1 MSDFRRTILPVCG
14 ALALNLVV
22 AVSPAQAFDY
32 LEHSYFTDTACH
44 RVQAQLATHIA
55 AHPDDVELKARYL
68 ALGLF
73 CPTSWQPRYCED
85 DEKLITGSIHDL
97 ARPPALSRDV
107 SLTLGDYAALPDHFA
122 RFGPVKNLP
131 LAGKDGLWDWTTRW
145 MTRRRPGGVGGVVE
159 DVAEDACETDGLP
172 DWERIQQ
179 DIDAYLARAEEA
191 PLQVPE
197 SLLSPLSRAPI
208 PRGPTDP
215 AGAYSFDNPHYLD
228 LVLRNHNHFGVQ
240 AYSSWLG
247 FHGAGIEIASRSC
260 ESTLALDDWRLRKIS
275 KRIPGFDHIDFGD
288 LPEQER
294 ATKACAMLGEV
305 VRGRLDAWRRNADPA
320 LLAPVAR
327 ELALL
332 LDDEDGPLEAQQST
346 SPPQDSGD
354 ASITARPDMT
364 DILQAAHLLDA
375 TTSSVMGLVFEGSGL
390 HFLQDG
396 LAAGHMRTIR
406 TRGGLK
412 EARYDH
418 DQDNRHGVVALMRTR
433 AGVFP
438 LVAFG
443 DSFMLGPVD
452 QSAPSA
458 CEGFEAV
465 ATGLEDETRRHQVSV
480 CLIQHQRGILTASS
494 MASLLDWALGGTLY
508 GLEEG
513 VDDHVEMSSGSG
525 AAGGKESASEHK
537 IPNHNAFRSI
547 CERLSGL
554 ERFICAHLP
563 SRPTFV
569 AGEELPVGVYGD
581 VMHQGSLPVPPP
593 PFSYEAL
600 TTRVG
605 FDIGGRAPQ
614 VNVSFTLLS
623 ELDDLANWLTS
634 YRLGLTTSL
643 GDGVSQQGFIDFTY
657 SFHWRW
663 AARFLI
669 DGGVST
675 YAGFRD
681 FDEDPQFFT
690 GLSPVVGLT
699 ALPEGWI
706 KIPLEFSLSY
716 RLPINV
722 FVARQGFFQRP
733 VLDGHWLYVGF
744 GLAFM

>member
-1 MSDFRRTILPVCG
+1 MLLPLCG
-14 ALALNLVV
+14 VLLIPCTSTRAF
-22 AVSPAQAFDY
+22 AFDY

-44 RVQAQLATHIA
+44 RAQKQLAAHIE
-55 AHPDDVELKARYL
+55 AHPDDVDLKARYL

-73 CPTSWQPRYCED
+73 CPTSWQPDYCAD

-97 ARPPALSRDV
+97 AKPPAQSRDV

-159 DVAEDACETDGLP
+159 DVAEDACETDDLP
-172 DWERIQQ
+172 DWGRVEH
-179 DIDAYLARAEEA
+179 DIDSYLARAEER

-197 SLLSPLSRAPI
+197 SLLSPLNRAPI
-208 PRGPTDP
+208 PRGPADP
-215 AGAYSFDNPHYLD
+215 AGVYSFDNPHYLD

-247 FHGAGIEIASRSC
+247 FHGVGIEIAGRRC
-260 ESTLALDDWRLRKIS
+260 ESTLALDDWRLG
-275 KRIPGFDHIDFGD
+275 RIARRVPGFDEVDFD
-288 LPEQER
+288 ELPEEER

-305 VRGRLDAWRRNADPA
+305 MRDRLAAWRKVADPA
-320 LLAPVAR
+320 LLAPV
-327 ELALL
+327 EKDLSLL
-332 LDDEDGPLEAQQST
+332 LDEDQAPSSSEEGSEP
-346 SPPQDSGD
+346 
-354 ASITARPDMT
+354 ARPDMT
-364 DILQAAHLLDA
+364 AVLQSARLLDA

-418 DQDNRHGVVALMRTR
+418 DHDNRHGVVALMRTR

-438 LVAFG
+438 MVAFG
-443 DSFMLGPVD
+443 DSFMLGPLDEV
-452 QSAPSA
+452 SPEP
-458 CEGFEAV
+458 CEGFEAISAGIDDV
-465 ATGLEDETRRHQVSV
+465 TRQHQVSV
-480 CLIQHQRGILTASS
+480 CLVQHQRGILTASS

-513 VDDHVEMSSGSG
+513 VDDHVDMARKEALTDTAS
-525 AAGGKESASEHK
+525 AVGGEHK
-537 IPNHNAFRSI
+537 VPNHEAHRSI
-547 CERLSGL
+547 CESRSGL
-554 ERFICAHLP
+554 ERFVCVHLP
-563 SRPTFV
+563 SRATFV
-569 AGEELPVGVYGD
+569 AGEELPIGAYGD

-675 YAGFRD
+675 FAGFRD
-681 FDEDPQFFT
+681 FDEDPQFFM
-690 GLSPVVGLT
+690 GLSPVTGFT
-699 ALPEGWI
+699 ILPEGWF

-716 RLPINV
+716 RLPLNLL
-722 FVARQGFFQRP
+722 VARQGFFKRP
-733 VLDGHWLYVGF
+733 ILDGHWLYVGF